1 MFLIVFDL
9 REEISNQSRI
19 EYWLLSIRMHVGQDV
34 PIFLI
39 GTHADD
45 KQFRDD
51 EEKLGKI
58 LNKIAEEFTP
68 KFQGI
73 RLITAVS
80 TYDGSGID
88 ELKENLIVEALKQKH
103 MGKIVPKPYF
113 LLEES
118 IQSIKDDKR
127 KIQETPIITWEQYT
141 QIAGNCHIHNDVS
154 LISATSFLHD
164 LGVLLYF
171 NNDHTIST
179 LLANVVIIDPQWL
192 IDMMVFSL
200 SLSSFLLS
208 LFPSFPFSIPPL
220 SFLLF
225 LLHSSFIFFPLSFS
239 IPPLSFLL
247 FLPFPVSPS
256 FPSFPL
262 LPFLAFPFSSG
273 LSSSPFSHS
282 FYSTSFPFALPLLL
296 VLVFPPALCA
306 SLPLPL
312 FPSPLIY
319 KLPSRS
325 FLTPSPLSPSPSVP
339 LFY

>member
-1 MFLIVFDL
+1 
-9 REEISNQSRI
+9 
-19 EYWLLSIRMHVGQDV
+19 MHVGQDV

-179 LLANVVIIDPQWL
+179 LLSNVVIIDPQWL
-192 IDMMVFSL
+192 IDMMVF
-200 SLSSFLLS
+200 
-208 LFPSFPFSIPPL
+208 FPFPFPFPFPFFIPPF

-225 LLHSSFIFFPLSFS
+225 LLHSSFL
-239 IPPLSFLL
+239 
-247 FLPFPVSPS
+247 
-256 FPSFPL
+256 FPS
-262 LPFLAFPFSSG
+262 LPSHSLAPG
-273 LSSSPFSHS
+273 LSSSSPFSQS
-282 FYSTSFPFALPLLL
+282 YPYSLL
-296 VLVFPPALCA
+296 
-306 SLPLPL
+306 
-312 FPSPLIY
+312 
-319 KLPSRS
+319 
-325 FLTPSPLSPSPSVP
+325 
-339 LFY
+339 